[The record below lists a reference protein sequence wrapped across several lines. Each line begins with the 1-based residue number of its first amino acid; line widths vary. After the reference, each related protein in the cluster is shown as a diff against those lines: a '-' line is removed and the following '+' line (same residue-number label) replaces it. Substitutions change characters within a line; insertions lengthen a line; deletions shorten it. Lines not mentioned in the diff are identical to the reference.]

1 MIESNEYIWSTS
13 EKARMRAEALNSISM
28 IVASYGGTV
37 DVNLAFGKLNMKFP
51 DSVSKEQELACA
63 AKVEKV
69 MIESGF
75 CV

>member
-1 MIESNEYIWSTS
+1 MTQLNEYIWSTNDK
-13 EKARMRAEALNSISM
+13 ERMRLQALNSISM

-37 DVNLAFGKLNMKFP
+37 DINLDFGKLNMKFP
-51 DSVSKEQELACA
+51 DSVSKEQEIACA

-69 MIESGF
+69 MLEAGF